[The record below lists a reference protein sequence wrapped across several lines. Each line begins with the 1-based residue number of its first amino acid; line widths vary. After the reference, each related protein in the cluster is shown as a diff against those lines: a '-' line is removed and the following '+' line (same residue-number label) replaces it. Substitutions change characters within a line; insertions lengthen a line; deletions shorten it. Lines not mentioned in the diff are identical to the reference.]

1 MKPHWIKTCYLSHR
15 RYWLTVYRDNFMDI
29 QKEIKV
35 HKSSAGGIG
44 RVETYYYLDGTRQE
58 FHTEK
63 NLINFLS
70 VVKREYAS

>member
-1 MKPHWIKTCYLSHR
+1 
-15 RYWLTVYRDNFMDI
+15 MDI

-35 HKSSAGGIG
+35 HKSPAGGIG

-70 VVKREYAS
+70 VVKRRCAV